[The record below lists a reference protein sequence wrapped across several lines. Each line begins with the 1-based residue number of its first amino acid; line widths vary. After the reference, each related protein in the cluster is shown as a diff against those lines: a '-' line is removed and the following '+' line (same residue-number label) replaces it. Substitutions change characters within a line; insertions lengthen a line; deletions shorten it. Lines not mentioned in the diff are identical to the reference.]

1 MAAQPLTGS
10 FPSKPL
16 VKQSRTPSSSLS
28 LSSLE
33 SKLFGLRLSKRT
45 KPDFARI
52 TLFLTSR
59 SSITARYGG
68 GSRSSG
74 SDDRRSRQSDSD
86 DEKALDISAIRS
98 PTVRLI
104 DQQHIMVGVV
114 SKLEAIQMAEDAE
127 LDLVI
132 LSPDDDPPV
141 VKIMDYRFSPL
152 RIYVLMQVS
161 FVLASR
167 MDLKELKMGY
177 NIDQHDYSV
186 RLKSA
191 RKFLEDGDKVKV
203 IVNLKGRENE
213 FRNMAIELIRRFQS
227 DIGELAA
234 EESKNLSDRNMFII
248 LVPSKAVLQKA
259 RDPPKKREKS
269 SANEVSAANA
279 RALAFEI
286 LNVFGF
292 RVELSF
298 DFN

>member
-141 VKIMDYRFSPL
+141 VKIMDYSKYR
-152 RIYVLMQVS
+152 YQQ
-161 FVLASR
+161 
-167 MDLKELKMGY
+167 KKKKK
-177 NIDQHDYSV
+177 DQQK
-186 RLKSA
+186 KSA
-191 RKFLEDGDKVKV
+191 
-203 IVNLKGRENE
+203 
-213 FRNMAIELIRRFQS
+213 
-227 DIGELAA
+227 
-234 EESKNLSDRNMFII
+234 
-248 LVPSKAVLQKA
+248 
-259 RDPPKKREKS
+259 
-269 SANEVSAANA
+269 
-279 RALAFEI
+279 
-286 LNVFGF
+286 
-292 RVELSF
+292 
-298 DFN
+298 